1 MLFEPKEIKKKLNG
15 NGERKKK
22 KRQRKSN
29 LVHYFIITHVYL
41 PFYSLLVMP

>member
-1 MLFEPKEIKKKLNG
+1 MLLEPKEIKRKLNG

-29 LVHYFIITHVYL
+29 
-41 PFYSLLVMP
+41 